1 MEIEKIGIDLVE
13 VERFVKHIDNPRF
26 LRRVFTKTEI
36 EHCLRK
42 RFPEQ
47 SFAVRFATK
56 EAVGKALTSGV
67 GFGTKLK
74 WKDVE
79 VITTRRGPY
88 IELYGRVS
96 KYFTKKNFEI
106 SMTHTKQNA
115 SAVALLRCEKSV
127 LDEFL
132 ARE

>member
-13 VERFVKHIDNPRF
+13 VERFVKHVNNHRF
-26 LRRVFTKTEI
+26 LNRVFTSTEI
-36 EHCLRK
+36 EHCLKK

-67 GFGTKLK
+67 GFGTRLK

-79 VITTRRGPY
+79 VITTRRGPF
-88 IELYGRVS
+88 IELYGRVGEFFS
-96 KYFTKKNFEI
+96 KKNFEI

-115 SAVALLRCEKSV
+115 GAVALLRCEKSV
-127 LDEFL
+127 LDKFL
-132 ARE
+132 SRD